1 MTNFTVEQTGTAE
14 IDTGAYPP
22 EGVASNKTLK
32 FRNWHRSQF
41 WLRPGEDMSSPW
53 GGQIDFGEGTG
64 GQIDFGEDTGGQIGF
79 WEGMGRSNLFR
90 CEYGE
95 GQLVSERANWSE
107 EGTWRTSRGMREIQ
121 RSDVYIIHMNLI
133 SPPSCDMLPNLKF

>member
-1 MTNFTVEQTGTAE
+1 
-14 IDTGAYPP
+14 
-22 EGVASNKTLK
+22 
-32 FRNWHRSQF
+32 
-41 WLRPGEDMSSPW
+41 MSSPW

-95 GQLVSERANWSE
+95 G
-107 EGTWRTSRGMREIQ
+107 
-121 RSDVYIIHMNLI
+121 
-133 SPPSCDMLPNLKF
+133 